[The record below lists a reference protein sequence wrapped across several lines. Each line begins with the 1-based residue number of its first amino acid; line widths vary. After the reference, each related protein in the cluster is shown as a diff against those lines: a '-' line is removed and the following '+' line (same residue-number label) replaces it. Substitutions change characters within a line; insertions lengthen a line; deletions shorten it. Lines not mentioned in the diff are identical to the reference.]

1 MSNLVWLAI
10 SVVTALV
17 VTAISILFA
26 LAVTRPAAQVAVS
39 GNASLPTAPL
49 QRLAIAAFFSSLVL
63 AATGAMIAL
72 LEGPDAYQTRDGVRL
87 LVSMLALAST
97 IAATVPVWIARRRSR
112 QGHIVLDERDEL
124 ILFRAPGY
132 QAISM
137 LVVDDRADRG
147 FLEQRACAH
156 RFHRALVL
164 VDSRRLGDLAPGGHP
179 VWLSLAVNPWPRTA

>member
-137 LVVDDRADRG
+137 LVV
-147 FLEQRACAH
+147 CAAWMI
-156 RFHRALVL
+156 ALTEAFWSNGHVPIAFIGLSFWSIL
-164 VDSRRLGDLAPGGHP
+164 VVWAISLPAGILFGYRSR
-179 VWLSLAVNPWPRTA
+179 